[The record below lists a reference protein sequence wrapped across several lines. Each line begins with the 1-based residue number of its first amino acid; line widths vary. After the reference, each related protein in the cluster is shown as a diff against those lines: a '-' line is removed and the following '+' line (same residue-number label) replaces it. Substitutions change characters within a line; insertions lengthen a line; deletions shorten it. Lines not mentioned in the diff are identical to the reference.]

1 MTAEAFV
8 GEPLV
13 LVVPQWQGS
22 SVADPL
28 PLAAGARRSAQL
40 LRPDAPVEID
50 ASGGGEPTAG
60 ERTASEPTAG
70 EPTAG
75 EPTAGGRDEAVE
87 AGVAVRN
94 APALVRNAAL
104 VRAALATLATRA
116 PDRPVVTLG
125 GDCGVELEPVA
136 ATVARYG
143 GDVAVVWFD
152 AHGDLNAPAESPS
165 GAFHGMVLRTLLGE
179 GPADLLPPTDSR
191 LTPEQVVLAGTR
203 ALDAAEEAYL
213 ARTGIR
219 VVGTLD
225 DPAAVTEA
233 VAATG
238 ASRVYVHLDLDV
250 FDPAEFSGLSYPEPN
265 GATAEQVCA
274 ALRAL
279 TARFALVGLAVTEH
293 EPAEEP
299 QAAASDARILHD
311 VFTAAGLAT
320 LLRDPAEAP
329 N

>member
-1 MTAEAFV
+1 MTAEAFAA
-8 GEPLV
+8 EPLV

-28 PLAAGARRSAQL
+28 PLAAGARRSAEL
-40 LRPDAPVEID
+40 LRPDARVEID
-50 ASGGGEPTAG
+50 AAGGEPA
-60 ERTASEPTAG
+60 
-70 EPTAG
+70 
-75 EPTAGGRDEAVE
+75 AGGRTAAEPAAGVRGEAVE
-87 AGVAVRN
+87 AAGAVRN
-94 APALVRNAAL
+94 APVLVRNAAL

-152 AHGDLNAPAESPS
+152 AHGDLNTPAESPS

-179 GPADLLPPTDSR
+179 GPAELLPPRDSR

-213 ARTGIR
+213 AKTGIR
-219 VVGTLD
+219 VVGILD
-225 DPAAVTEA
+225 DPDAVTEA

-279 TARFALVGLAVTEH
+279 TERFTLVGLAVTEH
-293 EPAEEP
+293 EPAKEP

-311 VFTAAGLAT
+311 VFTAAGLVA
-320 LLRDPAEAP
+320 LLRDSAEGP